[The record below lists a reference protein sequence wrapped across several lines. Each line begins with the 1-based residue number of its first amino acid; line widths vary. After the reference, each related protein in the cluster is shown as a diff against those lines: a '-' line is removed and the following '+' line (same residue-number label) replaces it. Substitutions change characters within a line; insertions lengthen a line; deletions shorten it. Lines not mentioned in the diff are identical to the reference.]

1 MTDKPLAKEHPL
13 KLFNS
18 LTREVERFK
27 PQDPSRVT
35 MYNCGPTVYSYA
47 HIGNARAAVVADV
60 LFRVLRHIY
69 GEDAVV
75 YARNLTDVDDKII
88 KAVAETGED
97 MAALTERY
105 ARIYNED
112 LTALNC
118 LPPTHQPKA
127 TESLDEMVDII
138 LELLDKDA
146 AYISDNQVL
155 FDVSKYEKYGQ
166 LIGKDRLAGD
176 EAGQR
181 IAVAIY
187 KRNPSDFL
195 LWKYVEGEDAKF
207 AFEQPRLAAYAD
219 ANWRR
224 YSNHPISLSPGRPGW
239 HIECSA
245 MIRDT
250 LGETIDI
257 HCGGIDLKFPHHE
270 NEIAQSEC
278 ANDKP
283 LANYWMHN
291 EFLNI
296 GKDKMSK
303 SEGNVVLVHD
313 LLKDWDGEVIRLA
326 LLKAHYRSE
335 LSWSEEL
342 LRESKAQLDGW
353 YKFILLC
360 LAIRHEDTED
370 PDLKDL
376 VLSDL
381 NTVKVLR
388 FLSEQ
393 HRIGMGI
400 LHQKTELDR
409 GRTFSDDM
417 FGAITHDYSYGIPI
431 IVHRMKFVGNMIGLL
446 QRDPDDWFS
455 GNASDDDKA
464 RFDALAEA
472 RAAARKAKD
481 WAEADRIRDEGTA
494 AGIVFEDGP
503 DGTSWRVA

>member
-69 GEDAVV
+69 GEEHVV

-97 MAALTERY
+97 MASLTERY

-127 TESLDEMVDII
+127 TGAIQEMADII
-138 LELLDKDA
+138 VELLDKDV
-146 AYISDNQVL
+146 AYVSEGHVL
-155 FDVSKYEKYGQ
+155 FDVTKDDDYGK
-166 LIGKDRLAGD
+166 LSGRKLDDNRAGARV
-176 EAGQR
+176 E
-181 IAVAIY
+181 VASY
-187 KRNPSDFL
+187 KRNPGDFV
-195 LWKYVEGEDAKF
+195 LWKPSKDGEPSWNPSDRF
-207 AFEQPRLAAYAD
+207 P
-219 ANWRR
+219 
-224 YSNHPISLSPGRPGW
+224 PGRPGW

-283 LANYWMHN
+283 LAKFWVHN
-291 EFLNI
+291 EFLNM

-313 LLKDWDGEVIRLA
+313 LLEEWDGEVIRLA

-335 LSWSEEL
+335 LSWSEDL

-353 YKFILLC
+353 YRLLANKPAKPSDGVQSSGKFD
-360 LAIRHEDTED
+360 H
-370 PDLKDL
+370 
-376 VLSDL
+376 LSDAPSLHKQIEEAVSIDLLLAAVWSLLSTLQEKLSLVMPIVGAGRVDLQKQATLSYYDEALRLL
-381 NTVKVLR
+381 NL
-388 FLSEQ
+388 
-393 HRIGMGI
+393 M
-400 LHQKTELDR
+400 TETL
-409 GRTFSDDM
+409 
-417 FGAITHDYSYGIPI
+417 
-431 IVHRMKFVGNMIGLL
+431 NLLGLL

-472 RAAARKAKD
+472 RAAARKAKN

-503 DGTSWRVA
+503 ERTSWRKA